1 MQIPKVV
8 ESVALNQTIIRAFF
22 CHFSDILW
30 RCDRVL
36 TKVEAANMSLFAH
49 IEELSEKHQFI
60 HRQIEL
66 EMSRPLVDSLK
77 VSELKRRKLR
87 LKEKIEKLK
96 NERQVA

>member
-1 MQIPKVV
+1 
-8 ESVALNQTIIRAFF
+8 
-22 CHFSDILW
+22 
-30 RCDRVL
+30 
-36 TKVEAANMSLFAH
+36 MSLFAH
-49 IEELSEKHQFI
+49 IEELTEKHQAI

-96 NERQVA
+96 AERDVA

>member
-1 MQIPKVV
+1 
-8 ESVALNQTIIRAFF
+8 
-22 CHFSDILW
+22 
-30 RCDRVL
+30 
-36 TKVEAANMSLFAH
+36 MSLFAH
-49 IEELSEKHQFI
+49 IEELTEKHQAM

-96 NERQVA
+96 SERDVA

>member
-1 MQIPKVV
+1 
-8 ESVALNQTIIRAFF
+8 
-22 CHFSDILW
+22 
-30 RCDRVL
+30 
-36 TKVEAANMSLFAH
+36 MSLFAH
-49 IEELSEKHQFI
+49 IEELTEKHQAI

-96 NERQVA
+96 SERDVA

>member
-1 MQIPKVV
+1 
-8 ESVALNQTIIRAFF
+8 
-22 CHFSDILW
+22 
-30 RCDRVL
+30 
-36 TKVEAANMSLFAH
+36 MSLFAH
-49 IEELSEKHQFI
+49 IEELTEKHQAI

-96 NERQVA
+96 SERVVA

>member
-1 MQIPKVV
+1 
-8 ESVALNQTIIRAFF
+8 
-22 CHFSDILW
+22 
-30 RCDRVL
+30 
-36 TKVEAANMSLFAH
+36 MSLFAH
-49 IEELSEKHQFI
+49 IEELSEKHQAI

-96 NERQVA
+96 SERHVA